1 MEQMNELFSIAG
13 KVALVTGGSRG
24 IGLMI
29 ARSFVAAG
37 ARVYVSSRKAAAC
50 EATAQA
56 LSGLGECLPLPADV
70 SRIED
75 IARVVETLTAREGR
89 LDILVNNA
97 GATWGAPLGQFPEA
111 GWDKV
116 MDLNVKGMFFMTQS
130 LLPLLT
136 AHATAAAPARVINI
150 GSVDGMHTPA
160 FDNFSYSPSK
170 AAVHQMTRML
180 ATHLAARHVTVNA
193 IAPGPFAT
201 DMMAP
206 MVATMGEAIL
216 GKVPLH
222 RMGEEADIGGMAIC
236 LASRAGAFVTGAV
249 IPVDGGLL
257 AAS

>member
-1 MEQMNELFSIAG
+1 MQDLFSIAG

-29 ARSFVAAG
+29 ARCFVEAG
-37 ARVYVSSRKAAAC
+37 ATVYVSSRKAAAC
-50 EATAQA
+50 EAAA
-56 LSGLGECLPLPADV
+56 GELARHGRCHALPADV
-70 SRIED
+70 SRMED
-75 IARVVETLTAREGR
+75 IARIGETLGAREGA

-97 GATWGAPLGQFPEA
+97 GATWGAPLGQFPEQ

-116 MDLNVKGMFFMTQS
+116 MDLNVKGMFFLTQT
-130 LLPLLT
+130 LLPLLEKR
-136 AHATAAAPARVINI
+136 ASAADPARVINI

-180 ATHLAARHVTVNA
+180 AAHLARRHVTVNA

-206 MVATMGEAIL
+206 MAATMGDEIL
-216 GKVPLH
+216 ARVPLG
-222 RMGEEADIGGMAIC
+222 RMGEAADIGGVAIM
-236 LASRAGAFVTGAV
+236 LAARAGAYLTGAV
-249 IPVDGGLL
+249 IPVDGGLF
-257 AAS
+257 AGS

>member
-1 MEQMNELFSIAG
+1 MSELFSIAG

-37 ARVYVSSRKAAAC
+37 ATVYLSSRKSAAC
-50 EATAQA
+50 EAAAAELSQLGRCTA
-56 LSGLGECLPLPADV
+56 LPADV
-70 SRIED
+70 SRMDD
-75 IARVVETLTAREGR
+75 IARVAEALDAREGR

-97 GATWGAPLGQFPEA
+97 GATWGAPLGQFPEQ

-116 MDLNVKGMFFMTQS
+116 MDLNVKGMFFLTQT
-130 LLPLLT
+130 LLPLLEKG
-136 AHATAAAPARVINI
+136 ASAAAPSRVINI
-150 GSVDGMHTPA
+150 GSVDGLHTPA

-180 ATHLAARHVTVNA
+180 AAHLASRHITVNA

-206 MVATMGEAIL
+206 MVATMGEAIV
-216 GKVPLH
+216 GKVPLR